1 MIDIHNHLLVG
12 VDDGPRSSDE
22 MIELLRQAKRQ
33 GIEGIIVTPHHL
45 HPRYQNEFPKV
56 ENLLK
61 ELKENPEVKQLSIDL
76 YPEVKQLSIDLY
88 PGQEIRVTDDILT
101 DIENKDIQGLHYS
114 KYLLLELPS
123 DHIPAFATRL
133 IYEIQNKGFVP
144 IIAHPERNKAIAKDI
159 NLLFEL
165 INIGALSQMT
175 ASSLTGDFGKSVQK
189 ISIEMIEHRLV
200 HFIASDA
207 HHAEKRPF
215 GFDKLF
221 TTSKIKYLK
230 SDIED
235 LLTNNEAIINNKKIL
250 IQKPLKYERKKF
262 LGLF

>member
-1 MIDIHNHLLVG
+1 MIIDIHNHLLVG

-22 MIELLRQAKRQ
+22 MMELLRQAKRQ

-76 YPEVKQLSIDLY
+76 YP
-88 PGQEIRVTDDILT
+88 GQEIRVTDDILT

-114 KYLLLELPS
+114 KYLLIELPS

-165 INIGALSQMT
+165 INIGALSQIT

-215 GFDKLF
+215 GFDNLF
-221 TTSKIKYLK
+221 TTPKIKYLK